1 MTRHPKLNRNS
12 SFPKSDATANDD
24 VQVAFDGLQQ
34 IDEARSSGFS
44 VSLET
49 SSETSAEEQQTN
61 VEAVVD
67 PFDEDFEEEVL
78 LQDTY
83 SPFVARQ
90 NQSSLTVTSENLSHL
105 SPIDEREST
114 ASAEAMG
121 AAQADEETA
130 EADALGFTAPS
141 GFVYPSPP
149 ADTSFVPVQSV
160 PSEFSSGIAPEEPAE
175 QELVSAQEEQQE
187 IDPELAALTSEFPFD
202 DDAENSIEPS
212 GESSPESI
220 SPFYPSD
227 VDAAGRPVQPSAMF
241 DEGTVSQFVVDED
254 NRVAD
259 EIRHEAEEIAQELRS
274 SIDSDVS
281 HGTDDPFDQSPPQG
295 EVSSTDDSEFSSS
308 DGDEYSGVQSA
319 ENEVVPPL
327 DQTRQVLQDIMN
339 QQRLVS
345 EQQQQFEASDS
356 AQTSADVDSV
366 SVEYPITDHQN
377 YQTPSDSQ
385 DDDRDMLRVSE
396 SQYSQSPQKT
406 EEERSPLADATP
418 STGEARRMDYEK
430 LFQQLRDMPKQ

>member
-1 MTRHPKLNRNS
+1 
-12 SFPKSDATANDD
+12 
-24 VQVAFDGLQQ
+24 
-34 IDEARSSGFS
+34 
-44 VSLET
+44 
-49 SSETSAEEQQTN
+49 
-61 VEAVVD
+61 
-67 PFDEDFEEEVL
+67 
-78 LQDTY
+78 
-83 SPFVARQ
+83 
-90 NQSSLTVTSENLSHL
+90 
-105 SPIDEREST
+105 
-114 ASAEAMG
+114 
-121 AAQADEETA
+121 
-130 EADALGFTAPS
+130 
-141 GFVYPSPP
+141 
-149 ADTSFVPVQSV
+149 
-160 PSEFSSGIAPEEPAE
+160 
-175 QELVSAQEEQQE
+175 
-187 IDPELAALTSEFPFD
+187 
-202 DDAENSIEPS
+202 
-212 GESSPESI
+212 
-220 SPFYPSD
+220 
-227 VDAAGRPVQPSAMF
+227 
-241 DEGTVSQFVVDED
+241 
-254 NRVAD
+254 
-259 EIRHEAEEIAQELRS
+259 
-274 SIDSDVS
+274 
-281 HGTDDPFDQSPPQG
+281 
-295 EVSSTDDSEFSSS
+295 VSSTDDSEFSSS